1 MHEGM
6 TTLQAIEA
14 EHKRLGAM
22 IEALKP
28 QRIFPITVQP
38 PVLADG
44 ETHICALI
52 SADGA
57 RCEHLILLPDE
68 FEGTW
73 RESLDWAESIGGRL
87 PNRVEGALLFAHAKD
102 EFKRTERY
110 WLLTQVAAQAARFQY
125 FINGNQGTCDNSTT
139 LHARAIRRSRIPP
152 LSQQVTF

>member
-1 MHEGM
+1 M

-28 QRIFPITVQP
+28 KSGFPIIVQP

-57 RCEHLILLPDE
+57 RCEHLILLPDQ
-68 FEGTW
+68 FVGNW
-73 RESLDWAESIGGRL
+73 KKSLDWAESIGGQL
-87 PNRVEGALLFAHAKD
+87 PDAVEAALLFAHAED
-102 EFKRTERY
+102 ELEPLDAYWTRVQHPTEVA
-110 WLLTQVAAQAARFQY
+110 WSLCFSGVGHGACASSDTLL
-125 FINGNQGTCDNSTT
+125 
-139 LHARAIRRSRIPP
+139 ARAIRRSRIPP
-152 LSQQVTF
+152 LSHQVAA

>member
-1 MHEGM
+1 M

-28 QRIFPITVQP
+28 QRIFPIIVQP
-38 PVLADG
+38 PVLAEG

-73 RESLDWAESIGGRL
+73 RESIAWAESIGGIL
-87 PNRVEGALLFAHAKD
+87 PNHVECGLLFAHAKD
-102 EFKRTERY
+102 EFKPVEKY
-110 WLLTQVAAQAARFQY
+110 WKRVHATSYSAWFQC
-125 FINGNQGTCDNSTT
+125 FSDNGQGTDDINQT
-139 LHARAIRRSRIPP
+139 HRARAIRRSRIPL
-152 LSQQVTF
+152 LSQQVAT